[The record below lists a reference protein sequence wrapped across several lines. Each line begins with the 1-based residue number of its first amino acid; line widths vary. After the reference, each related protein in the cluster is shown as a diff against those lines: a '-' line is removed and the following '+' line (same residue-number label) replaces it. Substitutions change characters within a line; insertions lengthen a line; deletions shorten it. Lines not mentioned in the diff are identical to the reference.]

1 MPLQYLGAPSWRILR
16 ESCVLADSRVVV
28 VCLAPMLILSLLL
41 APAHGFGPL
50 VANGRAAAL
59 RVAALPDGKGPRFCI
74 NLCSI
79 AGPPAAQ
86 SEGDA
91 GQSASQRRRAA
102 WPLLHELA
110 AVDQWRGQ
118 MHYASGEEGMTPTP
132 LLLAG
137 TMRVAIRDDG
147 RCALTSSVVFPG
159 GAERVVCMV
168 GQLGCEAGATV
179 RLEKQGGGGPISLL
193 ISEHIS
199 AGHATPTPNP
209 TPTPTP

>member
-1 MPLQYLGAPSWRILR
+1 
-16 ESCVLADSRVVV
+16 
-28 VCLAPMLILSLLL
+28 MLILSLLL
-41 APAHGFGPL
+41 APALGFGPL

-59 RVAALPDGKGPRFCI
+59 RVAALPDGKV
-74 NLCSI
+74 NLCI
-79 AGPPAAQ
+79 AGRPLPDPVAQ

-91 GQSASQRRRAA
+91 GQSVSQRRKAA

-118 MHYASGEEGMTPTP
+118 MHYVSGEEGMTPTP

-199 AGHATPTPNP
+199 AGHPTPTPNRTP
-209 TPTPTP
+209 TPTPTPTPDHTPNPNPNPIP

>member
-1 MPLQYLGAPSWRILR
+1 
-16 ESCVLADSRVVV
+16 
-28 VCLAPMLILSLLL
+28 
-41 APAHGFGPL
+41 
-50 VANGRAAAL
+50 
-59 RVAALPDGKGPRFCI
+59 
-74 NLCSI
+74 
-79 AGPPAAQ
+79 
-86 SEGDA
+86 
-91 GQSASQRRRAA
+91 
-102 WPLLHELA
+102 
-110 AVDQWRGQ
+110 

-179 RLEKQGGGGPISLL
+179 RMEKQGGGGPISLL

>member
-1 MPLQYLGAPSWRILR
+1 
-16 ESCVLADSRVVV
+16 
-28 VCLAPMLILSLLL
+28 MLTLPLLL

-79 AGPPAAQ
+79 AGPPTDPAAQ

-110 AVDQWRGQ
+110 AVDQ
-118 MHYASGEEGMTPTP
+118 
-132 LLLAG
+132 
-137 TMRVAIRDDG
+137 
-147 RCALTSSVVFPG
+147 
-159 GAERVVCMV
+159 
-168 GQLGCEAGATV
+168 
-179 RLEKQGGGGPISLL
+179 
-193 ISEHIS
+193 
-199 AGHATPTPNP
+199 
-209 TPTPTP
+209 

>member
-1 MPLQYLGAPSWRILR
+1 
-16 ESCVLADSRVVV
+16 
-28 VCLAPMLILSLLL
+28 MLILPLLL

-79 AGPPAAQ
+79 AGPPTDPAAQ

-91 GQSASQRRRAA
+91 GQSASQRRRVA

-179 RLEKQGGGGPISLL
+179 RMEKQGGGGPISLL